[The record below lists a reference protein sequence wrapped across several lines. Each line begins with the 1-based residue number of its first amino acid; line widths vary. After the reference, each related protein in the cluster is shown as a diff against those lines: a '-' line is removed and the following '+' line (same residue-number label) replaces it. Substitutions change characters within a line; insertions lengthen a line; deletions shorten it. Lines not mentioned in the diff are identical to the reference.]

1 MGMARTSEAL
11 APERASAGKA
21 VGHDAGEDEHHG
33 DQSGE
38 VRDVLLGPEAD
49 VVVRGCR

>member
-1 MGMARTSEAL
+1 MGMARTSETL
-11 APERASAGKA
+11 APECASAGKA

-38 VRDVLLGPEAD
+38 VRDVLLRPKAD
-49 VVVRGCR
+49 VVVVRCG